1 MTDPVRIRLGVLV
14 RPHSLRGGLRC
25 TLDNQVPPQIDVPC
39 DVLVG
44 YTESFSTP
52 RRLLSYEPGRDEMVC
67 YFEGIGDRD
76 AAQELVDQ
84 ALYVPK
90 DAVRYNDPLADPG
103 FVGFRVVDE
112 EGRELGTVAGLILT
126 NAYYV
131 WQVEE
136 EGREWMVPAIDEFV
150 VGIDEESETI
160 VVRLIPGLYDEE
172 ASEEAGTA
180 EEDAE
185 GKDGD

>member
-1 MTDPVRIRLGVLV
+1 MADPVRIRLGVLA

-25 TLDNQVPPQIDVPC
+25 TLDTQAPPRIEVPC

-44 YTESFSTP
+44 YTESFSRP

-67 YFEGIGDRD
+67 YFEGVTDRD

-90 DAVRYNDPLADPG
+90 ESVRYDDPFADPG
-103 FVGFRVVDE
+103 FVGFGVVDE
-112 EGRELGTVAGLILT
+112 EGNDLGTVSGLMLT
-126 NAYYV
+126 NAHYV

-136 EGREWMVPAIDEFV
+136 GGREWMVPAIDEFV
-150 VGIDEESETI
+150 VGIDEEAETI

-172 ASEEAGTA
+172 ASEEVEPA

-185 GKDGD
+185 AEDGD